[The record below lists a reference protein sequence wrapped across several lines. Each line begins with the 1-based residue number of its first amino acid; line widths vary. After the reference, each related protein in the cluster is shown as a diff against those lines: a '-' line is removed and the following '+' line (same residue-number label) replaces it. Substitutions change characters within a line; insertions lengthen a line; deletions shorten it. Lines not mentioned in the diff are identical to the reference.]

1 MAGIYSSIVIA
12 YISYSSYVISRFRSF
27 SAIMGKSKRTSQCPG
42 CHTAKELHDFGDPG
56 RDCTGPKSPPPQDS
70 PDGWSAS
77 PPKENTSPARS
88 SSTMDSLLAAI
99 GNLAIQVD
107 KIASNQARLNVEV
120 DALKNNN
127 HDDKGSPS
135 SSYQAIPVA
144 SASSSASQTKLEQAI
159 LRGEFVNFIDLLKSQ
174 REHVTQEANAVTL
187 DDRGNLILQKAR
199 PHQTIDS
206 FSTWLS
212 AWFEFEKII
221 VSAHPERYA
230 ELAEY
235 RVVIH
240 KANRKFAWPAVNA
253 YDIRFRQET
262 ARSGG
267 RRFDQID
274 HTLYITTLDATA

>member
-1 MAGIYSSIVIA
+1 
-12 YISYSSYVISRFRSF
+12 
-27 SAIMGKSKRTSQCPG
+27 
-42 CHTAKELHDFGDPG
+42 
-56 RDCTGPKSPPPQDS
+56 
-70 PDGWSAS
+70 
-77 PPKENTSPARS
+77 
-88 SSTMDSLLAAI
+88 MDSLLAAI

-199 PHQTIDS
+199 PQTIDS

-274 HTLYITTLDATA
+274 HTLYTTTLDATALRKDVKQCFRCKSFDHEAKECPFLPAPALETSAQNKNSATPSNAPSTAWKTERWYHDGK